1 MTSEDFPV
9 QCSIDGGDLVNCE
22 YISVSIYCHRLLS
35 LLGSSPYD
43 INTASLSRGEHN
55 ITFSVTIDGVVRGL
69 ATQTFT
75 VLEGT
80 IHSSTSD
87 NQYNILPFQR
97 WLYNLEM

>member
-9 QCSIDGGDLVNCE
+9 QCSIDGGNFVDCE
-22 YISVSIYCHRLLS
+22 YILVSIHCHRLLS
-35 LLGSSPYD
+35 LLGSAPYV

-55 ITFSVTIDGVVRGL
+55 ITFSVIIDGVVRGL

-80 IHSSTSD
+80 IRSSTSD
-87 NQYNILPFQR
+87 NQYNILSFQR
-97 WLYNLEM
+97 